1 MATNLEGIT
10 ESMIKY
16 SAVEIRTLN
25 GEETLVYKSTG
36 KRFGAFLNRNFNP
49 LTTNRAYVKV
59 EKSQMQVDMATDE
72 KVREAMKWKE
82 ATANGIPGKLLML
95 GLTLFTAWQIKQAIK
110 NYQPP
115 EKDPISITETTKD
128 KDKDQGGE
136 DQGGKDQG
144 GKDQGGE
151 DEGGKDQGG
160 HTVVT
165 PPTTGTTNPPNN
177 GFTVD
182 GTVPSGNAGGGG
194 DPAKKDPAVDSA
206 TDPTINDTQ
215 TKNEGFVIPGQPG
228 AIDWEQGN

>member
-16 SAVEIRTLN
+16 SPVEIRTLN

-59 EKSQMQVDMATDE
+59 VKSQMQVDMATDQ
-72 KVREAMKWKE
+72 KVREVMEWKE
-82 ATANGIPGKLLML
+82 ATANGIPGKIIMI
-95 GLTLFTAWQIKQAIK
+95 GLTLFAAWQIKQAIK

-128 KDKDQGGE
+128 KE
-136 DQGGKDQG
+136 DD
-144 GKDQGGE
+144 KDQGGE
-151 DEGGKDQGG
+151 DEGGKDEGGKDEGG

-206 TDPTINDTQ
+206 TDPTIKDTP
-215 TKNEGFVIPGQPG
+215 TKNEGFVIPGQQG
-228 AIDWEQGN
+228 AIDWEQGE